1 MRDYIEDRALSF
13 YRIRRCPS
21 CGQGF
26 MGSMARINC
35 KVCQERIEREA
46 RDDVSS
52 IVTEVIPSAVGTILN
67 ETSHDRDT
75 SYHGGGGDFGGGGAS
90 GSWDDSSSSSS
101 YDSGSSYSGD

>member
-1 MRDYIEDRALSF
+1 MRDYIEDRGLSF
-13 YRIRRCPS
+13 YRIRKCPS
-21 CGQGF
+21 CGLGF

-52 IVTEVIPSAVGTILN
+52 IVTEVIPSAIGTILN
-67 ETSHDRDT
+67 ETHDYRET
-75 SYHGGGGDFGGGGAS
+75 YHGGGGDFGGGGAS

-101 YDSGSSYSGD
+101 SSDSSYSGD